1 MPVGELTLGSDHLER
16 MVRSNALAGLAEL
29 VWNSLDAEATTVD
42 ISVKRTPLEAVE
54 NVTVVDDG
62 HGFAPDE
69 VSALM
74 SSVGDSWKAAKADRK
89 TKYGARLLHGKNGE
103 GRLQALAFGDHAQW
117 ESVTSSDNG
126 NVLTEFTI
134 RRSNIRSYEW
144 NSRETE
150 RAVGT
155 TVVVTAGT
163 SEPRALVREDAP
175 ERLLKHLAL
184 YLTQYPDVA
193 VTFDGLELNPEPL
206 IERQDFVSVDYSDAH
221 GPVTLVVIEWH
232 EPCDRAIF
240 LCDANGATLH
250 EVDARIHA
258 PGFNFTAY
266 AKWEGFRA
274 HEANLLLVD
283 IGSPEIGPALDSIRE
298 ALREHFRTR
307 ASDRTRS
314 VVDEWRDEEV
324 YPYLEAPADDVER
337 AEQALFNYVAVTAES
352 AVNRIDNRKAKALS
366 LRAMK
371 IAVARD
377 PGAIEDVFREVL
389 SLSEEK
395 LSELH
400 DLLKKTSLASII
412 GTMKK
417 ITGRQEYLSALESL
431 LFDTTTAPQVLE
443 RAHLQEIIGS
453 EPWLFG
459 EEFALHISDKGL
471 SALLEA
477 HVGLLGRET
486 TNAGVVR
493 DSQGRVRRVDF
504 MFGRALELNR
514 NRREHLVVEI
524 KRPTVVLSR
533 DELSQ
538 IEDYAIAVAKDN
550 RFDKEITEWDFI
562 LVSTDM
568 DDYVVERATQPS
580 KRRGLAFELQE
591 GRVRVWVHRWNTI
604 IADAR
609 HRLQFVKDQ
618 LKYDPSADQAVS
630 YLQENFPDYVPAS
643 ISDLDSGPPQNGR
656 SDQPNH
662 STEPR

>member
-1 MPVGELTLGSDHLER
+1 
-16 MVRSNALAGLAEL
+16 MVRSNVLAGLAEL

-42 ISVKRTPLEAVE
+42 ISIRRTELDAVDQ
-54 NVTVVDDG
+54 VVVVDDG

-69 VSALM
+69 VPGLM
-74 SSVGDSWKAAKADRK
+74 SSIGDSWKATKADRK

-103 GRLQALAFGDHAQW
+103 GRLQALAFGDRAQW
-117 ESVTSSDNG
+117 ESITRSDNG

-134 RRSNIRSYEW
+134 QRSSIKSYEW
-144 NSRETE
+144 DSRETE

-155 TVVVTAGT
+155 TVVVTAGS
-163 SEPRALVREDAP
+163 SEPKALLREDASA
-175 ERLLKHLAL
+175 RLLKYLAL
-184 YLTQYPDVA
+184 YLTQYPGVA
-193 VTFDGLELNPEPL
+193 ITFDGVELNPERL
-206 IERQDFVSVDYSDAH
+206 IDRQDSVAIDYSDAH
-221 GPVTLVVIEWH
+221 GSVTLVVIEWN

-250 EVDARIHA
+250 EVEARIHA

-274 HEANLLLVD
+274 HETNLLLANM
-283 IGSPEIGPALDSIRE
+283 GSPEVGPVIDSIRE

-307 ASDRTRS
+307 ASERTRS
-314 VVDEWRDEEV
+314 VVDEWRAEQV
-324 YPYLEAPADDVER
+324 YPYLEAPADDIER
-337 AEQALFNYVAVTAES
+337 AEQALFNYVAVAAAP
-352 AVNRIDNRKAKALS
+352 AVNVIDNAKAKALS
-366 LRAMK
+366 LQTMK
-371 IAVARD
+371 VAITQD
-377 PGAIEDVFREVL
+377 PGAIENVFREVL
-389 SLSEEK
+389 SLPEEK
-395 LSELH
+395 LAELH

-417 ITGRQEYLSALESL
+417 ITGRMDYLSALESL
-431 LFDTTTAPQVLE
+431 LFDPTMAPQVLE

-459 EEFALHISDKGL
+459 EEFALHISDQGL

-477 HVGLLGRET
+477 HVGLLNRDT
-486 TNAGVVR
+486 TDAGLVR
-493 DSQGRVRRVDF
+493 DDQGRVRRVDF

-533 DELSQ
+533 KELNQ
-538 IEDYAIAVAKDN
+538 LEDYASAVAKDN
-550 RFDKEITEWDFI
+550 RFDKETTEWDFI

-568 DDYVVERATQPS
+568 DNYVEERATQPL
-580 KRRGLAFELQE
+580 KKRGLAFELQE

-604 IADAR
+604 IAGAQ

-630 YLQENFPDYVPAS
+630 YFQENFPDYVPES
-643 ISDLDSGPPQNGR
+643 VIDLDARPLQNGQ
-656 SDQPNH
+656 SDQASH
-662 STEPR
+662 ATESR